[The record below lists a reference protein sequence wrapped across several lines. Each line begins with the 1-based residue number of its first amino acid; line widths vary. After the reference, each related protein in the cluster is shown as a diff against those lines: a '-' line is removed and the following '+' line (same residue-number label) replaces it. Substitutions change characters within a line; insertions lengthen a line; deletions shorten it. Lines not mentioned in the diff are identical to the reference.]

1 VAIGFVSETDLLEL
15 FEDVPASCMAML
27 EESSCL
33 MDVPPGHVFFR
44 VGQPAEA
51 VFLLES
57 GSVRT
62 LRIFAGRKISIATLR
77 PPALFG
83 EMGCFGEGR
92 YYYCAECIQN
102 SRVRLISRDA
112 MQALLDCAPN
122 LAHGII
128 DLIGERFARFLH
140 KLETHAVRA
149 TLPRLASLLLE
160 KAEEDV
166 VRGLTHKDFANELG
180 VHRESVTAALSEL
193 RKAGII
199 RTGRKTIRVL
209 QFTRLERASRE

>member
-1 VAIGFVSETDLLEL
+1 MAVGFVLETDLFEL
-15 FEDVPASCMAML
+15 FKDAPTSCVEIL
-27 EESSCL
+27 EKSSCL
-33 MDVPPGHVFFR
+33 MDVPAGHVFFH

-83 EMGCFGEGR
+83 EMGCFGEGT
-92 YYYCAECIQN
+92 YYYSAECIQN

-112 MQALLDCAPN
+112 MQALFDCAPN
-122 LAHGII
+122 LVHGII

-140 KLETHAVRA
+140 KLETHAPKA
-149 TLPRLASLLLE
+149 TLPRVARLLLE
-160 KAEEDV
+160 KVEEDV

-209 QFTRLERASRE
+209 QSARLERAARE